1 MIEPLRGEL
10 AGMLLIIVLLHNP
23 TGLKLQGMNWLPNIL
38 LQDFVVEGR
47 IHGSINYGNLSRSWS
62 RKAAPNH
69 HSTAIIF
76 DCWYVLFV
84 KCCVHLMPDAMGLT
98 PFLKKKISFFLASP
112 QNICWESWSFLKK
125 FETSLYLLFGQKWLF
140 PYGHI
145 CPFSFLFLNHDHWP

>member
-1 MIEPLRGEL
+1 MIEPQFRGEL
-10 AGMLLIIVLLHNP
+10 AGMLLIIVLLHSP

-84 KCCVHLMPDAMGLT
+84 KCCVHLMPDAMGLK
-98 PFLKKKISFFLASP
+98 PFFFKSVFFSPAHRIYVGNPEDASD
-112 QNICWESWSFLKK
+112 K